1 MRVIGPMRITG
12 LVALLLL
19 GCGALHARDRI
30 LFKFDSRIS
39 EHENQWVV
47 FPPTGQADA
56 VAFGLFYI
64 DPAAGCTV
72 HYGGTFHVGP
82 NGRLKLDQE
91 AQTDLPMAARSHL
104 DRDVMVAPLTAA
116 QLAELGLAETPDWL
130 TQIKDKSSP
139 VVHGINWGR
148 AYNQLGA
155 CAKALQYLEPVYA
168 VAPYDE
174 KLLVEL
180 SHAYKF
186 MNRPADAQLVLAK
199 ALPRQPKSFV
209 LRREY
214 AGTFFAM
221 KQWRKAA
228 TEFQQALA
236 LCPSDALED
245 KAKIA
250 LYISYALQQVGAR
263 NEAAEWTA
271 KAETWAP
278 DLMKTRPV
286 GQ

>member
-19 GCGALHARDRI
+19 ACSVLHARDRI

-47 FPPTGQADA
+47 FPPNGRAGA

-72 HYGGTFHVGP
+72 HYGGTFHVEP
-82 NGRLKLDQE
+82 NGRLKLDPE

-130 TQIKDKSSP
+130 TRIKDKSNP
-139 VVHGINWGR
+139 VVHGVNWGR

-155 CAKALQYLEPVYA
+155 FPKALQYLESAYA

-174 KLLVEL
+174 KLLIEL
-180 SHAYKF
+180 SYTYKRLG
-186 MNRPADAQLVLAK
+186 RPMDAQLVLAK
-199 ALPRQPKSFV
+199 ALPRQPKSFE

-214 AGTFFAM
+214 AGTFLAM
-221 KQWRKAA
+221 KQWHKAA

-236 LCPSDALED
+236 LCPSDEMED
-245 KAKIA
+245 KARIA
-250 LYISYALQQVGAR
+250 LYISYALQQAGAR
-263 NEAAEWTA
+263 SEAAEWTA
-271 KAETWAP
+271 KAQTWAP
-278 DLMKTRPV
+278 DLMKTQPA